1 MAKIILE
8 QNESFEHFHSEKSTT
23 TLLKGNA
30 SYRAGDIECNLEIG
44 ETILTPANQSHILT
58 NTGYDE
64 CIIGC
69 GH

>member
-8 QNESFEHFHSEKSTT
+8 AKESFEHFHSEESTT
-23 TLLKGNA
+23 TLLKGSA
-30 SYRAGDIECNLEIG
+30 HYRSGNIEHNLELG

-58 NTGYDE
+58 NIGYDE

-69 GH
+69 AH

>member
-1 MAKIILE
+1 MAKIILAP
-8 QNESFEHFHSEKSTT
+8 NESFEHFHSEKSTT
-23 TLLKGNA
+23 TLLQGSAN
-30 SYRAGDIECNLEIG
+30 YRAGDIERNLKID

-58 NTGYDE
+58 NTGYDD